1 MEFRKFGQ
9 TYVIRMERGEE
20 IIASLTRLCEQE
32 MIGLATVE
40 AIGAVDHAVMCIYDV
55 PTKTFFRKEFS
66 GPMEIAS
73 LSGNVTRKDGAP
85 YIHLHAT
92 VCDQELRAY
101 GGHANALTVSA
112 TCEMFVRVIEGE
124 VGRRA
129 DEEIGLNMF
138 QFSSIQSRSDG

>member
-1 MEFRKFGQ
+1 MEFKRFGQ
-9 TYVIRMERGEE
+9 TYVVRMDRGEE
-20 IIASLTRLCEQE
+20 IITTLTKLCEQE
-32 MIGLATVE
+32 NISLATVE

-73 LSGNVTRKDGAP
+73 LAGSVTRKDGIP

-92 VCDQELRAY
+92 VCDQELLAH

-112 TCEMFVRVIEGE
+112 TCEMFVRLIDGE
-124 VGRRA
+124 VSRQA
-129 DEEIGLNMF
+129 DEETGLNLF
-138 QFSSIQSRSDG
+138 RFS

>member
-1 MEFRKFGQ
+1 MEYKKFGS
-9 TYVIRMERGEE
+9 TFVVRMDRGEE
-20 IIASLTRLCEQE
+20 IIATLTALCEQE
-32 MIGLATVE
+32 GIHLATVE

-66 GPMEIAS
+66 GAMEMAS
-73 LSGNVTRKDGAP
+73 LTGSITRKDGAP

-92 VCDQELRAY
+92 VCDQELLAH

-112 TCEMFVRVIEGE
+112 TCEMFVHVMDGE

-129 DEEIGLNMF
+129 DAEIGLNMF
-138 QFSSIQSRSDG
+138 RFS